1 MESGPGL
8 IQGQMEL
15 QEELVGQ
22 SRAFCRVRRIGCPSE
37 FKKVQRR
44 SGSLSS
50 VPQKHWLYL

>member
-22 SRAFCRVRRIGCPSE
+22 SRAFCRVRRIERPSE

-50 VPQKHWLYL
+50 VPQKP